1 MACERQT
8 FLSIIAAEER
18 FARWNETKRP
28 ETSLSEDERGETS
41 ARRFLEGVYKET
53 KRRGY
58 LLLMSP
64 RCNCTGQGKL

>member
-41 ARRFLEGVYKET
+41 ARRFLKRVYT
-53 KRRGY
+53 KRLNAGATY
-58 LLLMSP
+58 
-64 RCNCTGQGKL
+64 C

>member
-41 ARRFLEGVYKET
+41 ARRFLKN
-53 KRRGY
+53 RGCIQ
-58 LLLMSP
+58 
-64 RCNCTGQGKL
+64 RD

>member
-28 ETSLSEDERGETS
+28 ETFLSEDERGETS
-41 ARRFLEGVYKET
+41 ARRFLKNRGCIQ
-53 KRRGY
+53 RRLNAGATY
-58 LLLMSP
+58 
-64 RCNCTGQGKL
+64 C